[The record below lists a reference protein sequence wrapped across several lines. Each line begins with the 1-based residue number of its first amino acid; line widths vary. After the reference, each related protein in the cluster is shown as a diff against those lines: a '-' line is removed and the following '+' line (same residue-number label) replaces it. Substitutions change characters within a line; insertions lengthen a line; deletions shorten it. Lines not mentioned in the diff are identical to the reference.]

1 MSQEELMVDIECI
14 SPALKS
20 KRNPIYKKT
29 DKRQMLMLIAV
40 VPMLIASLAGAIV
53 LENIVISLGFAFAC
67 LVVISLMS
75 KTITEIYWRCPQC
88 GNSLPSTWNNVTG
101 ANMLMCFVCI
111 PVYIET
117 CSKCGHSLV
126 GGKPPLPE
134 EEILEDKR
142 KQRRKTAWILGV
154 AGLGLFIELLIVLV
168 LVKKG
173 KI

>member
-1 MSQEELMVDIECI
+1 MNDIERI

-29 DKRQMLMLIAV
+29 DRKMALILFYTMLPAFT
-40 VPMLIASLAGAIV
+40 ASLAGAIV
-53 LENIVISLGFAFAC
+53 FNSMVMSLGTLFAC
-67 LVVISLMS
+67 LWIVAPLTSRIII
-75 KTITEIYWRCPQC
+75 KRYWRCPDC
-88 GNSLPSTWNNVTG
+88 NDILPNTWKSTLPTG
-101 ANMLMCFVCI
+101 LSTLACF
-111 PVYIET
+111 PVYIEA
-117 CSKCGHSLV
+117 CPKCGHSLV
-126 GGKPPLPE
+126 KGKPPLTE
-134 EEILEDKR
+134 EEILADKR